1 MFLYSGKYEEE
12 LNRRRAELSMKMGT
26 NSFDRRKSDL
36 SETMDDKKDNEQQ
49 NLTKSSRIKVPV
61 TEDKNCDK
69 LSSYKT
75 NSNTLTQQK
84 TTVTEVAA
92 IEQKRKDERLIE
104 KTKIAATK
112 KDAEEAAAA
121 KKATEEK
128 AAREVASAKKAAEEK
143 AREIAAAKRTEEK
156 VREAAASK
164 KAAEEK
170 AAREAAAK
178 KASEE
183 AAAQK
188 ASEDRRDRELE
199 AARLRRKEEMAAKK
213 KKELD
218 ESRKKIEE
226 YNTVMKSASQVDIDR
241 LEQEKSEKR
250 KQFLEKAKLKKEAKR
265 EASLARNS
273 SFRSLD
279 SVDLKVE
286 GPRSKKPTLAKSWRL
301 EKSVQ
306 K

>member
-1 MFLYSGKYEEE
+1 
-12 LNRRRAELSMKMGT
+12 MG
-26 NSFDRRKSDL
+26 
-36 SETMDDKKDNEQQ
+36 
-49 NLTKSSRIKVPV
+49 
-61 TEDKNCDK
+61 
-69 LSSYKT
+69 
-75 NSNTLTQQK
+75 
-84 TTVTEVAA
+84 
-92 IEQKRKDERLIE
+92 
-104 KTKIAATK
+104 
-112 KDAEEAAAA
+112 
-121 KKATEEK
+121 EEK
-128 AAREVASAKKAAEEK
+128 AARE
-143 AREIAAAKRTEEK
+143 AAA
-156 VREAAASK
+156 AK

-188 ASEDRRDRELE
+188 ASEERRDRELE

-226 YNTVMKSASQVDIDR
+226 YNTVMKSASQVDIDG

>member
-1 MFLYSGKYEEE
+1 MYVHKNMFLLFLYSGKYEEE

-128 AAREVASAKKAAEEK
+128 AAREVASAKKAAEE
-143 AREIAAAKRTEEK
+143 
-156 VREAAASK
+156 
-164 KAAEEK
+164 
-170 AAREAAAK
+170 
-178 KASEE
+178 
-183 AAAQK
+183 
-188 ASEDRRDRELE
+188 
-199 AARLRRKEEMAAKK
+199 
-213 KKELD
+213 
-218 ESRKKIEE
+218 
-226 YNTVMKSASQVDIDR
+226 
-241 LEQEKSEKR
+241 
-250 KQFLEKAKLKKEAKR
+250 
-265 EASLARNS
+265 
-273 SFRSLD
+273 
-279 SVDLKVE
+279 
-286 GPRSKKPTLAKSWRL
+286 
-301 EKSVQ
+301 
-306 K
+306 